1 MWVEAALVELVDQ
14 IDLLDLVG
22 EVDLVDLTDLA
33 DPADLLEGVGLA
45 AQVALVVVGFDL
57 PYFG

>member
-1 MWVEAALVELVDQ
+1 
-14 IDLLDLVG
+14 LLDLVG

-57 PYFG
+57 PY

>member
-14 IDLLDLVG
+14 VDLLDLVG
-22 EVDLVDLTDLA
+22 EVDLVDL
-33 DPADLLEGVGLA
+33 ADLPEGVGLA

-57 PYFG
+57 PYLG

>member
-22 EVDLVDLTDLA
+22 EVDLTDLA

-57 PYFG
+57 PYLG